1 MDLRGPPL
9 PSWWRGSAQICE
21 DLLTPLLMVTA
32 QIYGSVA
39 SLPFVSRSPFPL
51 SLLIAAVGA
60 SMPSPRRAASMPLPT
75 LPSPPCVASMLA

>member
-9 PSWWRGSAQICE
+9 PSRRWGSARICE

-75 LPSPPCVASMLA
+75 SPSPPCVASMPA